1 MNTDASSPRDLSTPY
16 WLRAVNFFRFV
27 LLFGRELVVANL
39 AVAKSVLFQRREDL
53 SPGFL
58 NYELKGLRPFEIVI
72 LTHCITLTPGTASV
86 EVCEDM
92 QSLVVHAL
100 DARDPDGV
108 RRSIKEGLEA
118 PLLAWTRS
126 HRP

>member
-1 MNTDASSPRDLSTPY
+1 VAEG
-16 WLRAVNFFRFV
+16 FV
-27 LLFGRELVVANL
+27 LHFGRELVMANV
-39 AVAKSVLFQRREDL
+39 AVAKSVLFQRRAAL
-53 SPGFL
+53 APGFL
-58 NYELKGLRPFEIVI
+58 NYELSGLRPFEIVI

-86 EVCEDM
+86 EVSED
-92 QSLVVHAL
+92 QQCLVVHAL
-100 DARDPDGV
+100 DASDPDGV